1 MRTFGH
7 NSFVMSGAN
16 GVNLYD
22 KIMTSVENCV
32 EFNTRYKIDKV
43 SGNTYTI
50 QKSITKD
57 ERIEYNIGVWKGNS
71 TDIYSCPYNTE
82 KCNHEGNHGRSR
94 NWNKSRGYLL
104 LPSCFKRCRNSN
116 VSGCRRRTG
125 VISSSFFLAPQM
137 L

>member
-7 NSFVMSGAN
+7 NSFVMSGSN
-16 GVNLYD
+16 SQYLYD
-22 KIMTSVENCV
+22 KIIDSVTNCV

-71 TDIYSCPYNTE
+71 TDRYSCPIGWSTFDLSDIQFENHTLSISEDFCRGCSSIE
-82 KCNHEGNHGRSR
+82 KYIIDKDLIESR
-94 NWNKSRGYLL
+94 YK
-104 LPSCFKRCRNSN
+104 C
-116 VSGCRRRTG
+116 
-125 VISSSFFLAPQM
+125 SSWSL
-137 L
+137 

>member
-1 MRTFGH
+1 MRNLGH

-57 ERIEYNIGVWKGNS
+57 ERIEYNIAVWKGNS
-71 TDIYSCPYNTE
+71 TDYYSCPIGWSTFDLSDIQFE
-82 KCNHEGNHGRSR
+82 DQTLSISEDFC
-94 NWNKSRGYLL
+94 RGESY
-104 LPSCFKRCRNSN
+104 
-116 VSGCRRRTG
+116 
-125 VISSSFFLAPQM
+125 
-137 L
+137 

>member
-7 NSFVMSGAN
+7 NSFVMSGSN
-16 GVNLYD
+16 SQYLYD
-22 KIMTSVENCV
+22 KIIDSVTNCV

-71 TDIYSCPYNTE
+71 TDRYSCPIGWSTFDLSDIQFEDQKLSISEDFCRGCSSIE
-82 KCNHEGNHGRSR
+82 KYIIDKNLFET
-94 NWNKSRGYLL
+94 GY
-104 LPSCFKRCRNSN
+104 SC
-116 VSGCRRRTG
+116 
-125 VISSSFFLAPQM
+125 SSWTL
-137 L
+137 

>member
-7 NSFVMSGAN
+7 NSFVMSGSN
-16 GVNLYD
+16 GQYLYD
-22 KIMTSVENCV
+22 KIINSVTNCV

-71 TDIYSCPYNTE
+71 TDHYSCPIGWSTFDISDIQFEDQTLSISEDFCRGCSSIE
-82 KCNHEGNHGRSR
+82 KYIVDKNLFESGYRSYS
-94 NWNKSRGYLL
+94 WSL
-104 LPSCFKRCRNSN
+104 
-116 VSGCRRRTG
+116 
-125 VISSSFFLAPQM
+125 
-137 L
+137 

>member
-7 NSFVMSGAN
+7 NSFVMSGSN
-16 GVNLYD
+16 SQYLYD
-22 KIMTSVENCV
+22 KIIDSVTNCV

-71 TDIYSCPYNTE
+71 TDRYCCPIGWSTFSLSDIQFEDQTLSISEDFCRGCSSIEKYIIDKDLIESGYRSYSW
-82 KCNHEGNHGRSR
+82 S
-94 NWNKSRGYLL
+94 L
-104 LPSCFKRCRNSN
+104 
-116 VSGCRRRTG
+116 
-125 VISSSFFLAPQM
+125 
-137 L
+137 

>member
-7 NSFVMSGAN
+7 NSFVMSGSN
-16 GVNLYD
+16 GQYLYD
-22 KIMTSVENCV
+22 KIIDSITNCV

-71 TDIYSCPYNTE
+71 TDRYSCPIGWSTFDLSDIQFEDHILSISEDFCRGCSSIE
-82 KCNHEGNHGRSR
+82 KYIIDKDLIESGYRSYS
-94 NWNKSRGYLL
+94 WSL
-104 LPSCFKRCRNSN
+104 
-116 VSGCRRRTG
+116 
-125 VISSSFFLAPQM
+125 
-137 L
+137 

>member
-7 NSFVMSGAN
+7 NSFVMSGSN
-16 GVNLYD
+16 SQYLYD
-22 KIMTSVENCV
+22 KIIDSVTNCV

-71 TDIYSCPYNTE
+71 TDRYSCPIGWSTFSLSDIQFENKTLSISEDFGRGCSSIE
-82 KCNHEGNHGRSR
+82 KYIFDKNLFES
-94 NWNKSRGYLL
+94 GY
-104 LPSCFKRCRNSN
+104 SC
-116 VSGCRRRTG
+116 
-125 VISSSFFLAPQM
+125 SSWTF
-137 L
+137 